1 MDIFKL
7 ILSIFKSLINLLYNL
22 MKNFNYFFKSVY
34 ENISF
39 SHSKKLTI
47 NKMYEPLLKDKQMQI
62 RKLNFTLSNIKIQTQ
77 KLEHEIKLIHMKNE
91 ALKRDVEILQ
101 NFIINKN
108 NE

>member
-7 ILSIFKSLINLLYNL
+7 ILSIFNSLINLFCNL
-22 MKNFNYFFKSVY
+22 IKNFNSFFKSVY

-47 NKMYEPLLKDKQMQI
+47 NKMYEPLLKDKHMQI
-62 RKLNFTLSNIKIQTQ
+62 RKLNSTLSNIKLQTQ

-91 ALKRDVEILQ
+91 VLKKDLEILQ
-101 NFIINKN
+101 NFIINN
-108 NE
+108 FNE